1 MLLQMALFCFLC
13 MSNIPL
19 YIHNGTH
26 TLVRAR
32 ACARALAYHTL
43 IYSIHSCVD
52 GHLGCFHVLALVNAV
67 MNIGVHISF
76 QIRIFSRHMHRSK
89 IAGTY
94 GNSNFSFLRNLHI
107 VIRSGCTNLHS
118 HQQGKRVSFPPYPL

>member
-1 MLLQMALFCFLC
+1 MLLQMALFCFLWL
-13 MSNIPL
+13 SNIPL

-32 ACARALAYHTL
+32 ACARTLAYNTL

-76 QIRIFSRHMHRSK
+76 QIRICVFSGYIPRSE
-89 IAGTY
+89 IAGSY
-94 GNSNFSFLRNLHI
+94 GNSIFRFVFCVCVCVCLLP
-107 VIRSGCTNLHS
+107 HS
-118 HQQGKRVSFPPYPL
+118 MWSSQARDQI